1 MKNSFFIMMLCAF
14 FLFSCS
20 EVTDSPL
27 DNNIGVDKGDTDN
40 EEDNNVGSDD
50 ELKAFLSY
58 ITYNSAVVTVELGD
72 TANIKSKGYLYSTN
86 NTFPLGDREVFRN
99 ANPLKAYIGIM
110 IKLKPDTEYF
120 VRPFKIVGTDSIY
133 GETVNFKTLRDKSE
147 VTYKGTMKWRFE
159 PDRDLSKLTGDSL
172 KKYTLIKEAMDS
184 ALYYYNIYTP
194 GKKNIKVN
202 YKPSVSTANGSS
214 GGTINFGSKTQYMC
228 VETAMHETAHVCG
241 VGTSA
246 SWRNYFA
253 VGNKGPVQ
261 GYNVNSV
268 FQMIRT
274 EDDRKDI
281 GADKSH
287 FWPYNINYASDVKDE
302 SDLIKHVLMINGLFL
317 DGLGQ

>member
-1 MKNSFFIMMLCAF
+1 MKNVWFTIILCISSF
-14 FLFSCS
+14 FSCS
-20 EVTDSPL
+20 KGLDSTL
-27 DNNIGVDKGDTDN
+27 NNELGVDKDGSSDKEQSQT
-40 EEDNNVGSDD
+40 GSDD
-50 ELKAFLSY
+50 ELKASLSY

-72 TANIKSKGYLYSTN
+72 TTNLRSKGYLYSTDKN
-86 NTFPLGDREVFRN
+86 FPIGGREVFRN
-99 ANPLKAYIGIM
+99 NNPLKAYIGIM
-110 IKLKPDTEYF
+110 IKLKPNTEYF
-120 VRPFKIVGTDSIY
+120 VRPYKIIGADSIY
-133 GETVNFKTLRDKSE
+133 GETVNFKTLKDKSE

-172 KKYTLIKEAMDS
+172 KKYTLIKVAMDS

-194 GKKNIKVN
+194 GKKTIKVN

-261 GYNVNSV
+261 GPNVNSV
-268 FQMIRT
+268 YQMIRI
-274 EDDRKDI
+274 EDDPKNI
-281 GADKSH
+281 GADGKH

-302 SDLIKHVLMINGLFL
+302 ADLIKHVLMLNGLFM